1 VYPDG
6 LSCVVGI
13 QDVGCRHQ
21 PMVTGSGKPAVQN
34 PAFQW
39 ANTLLANLTNSVAAT
54 DHAIRAKHVPRYL
67 AQFQYR
73 FNRRYRLG
81 DMRPLWHG
89 WRCAPRQCR
98 TVSSSWLRFV
108 GNQEGCYR
116 RRPDQPCP
124 KCGMPC
130 GSAVSCPV
138 QACPSKE
145 APKPNIQRNKACPL
159 GGVEGGTPVAGS
171 IRGAPPPTMIPVS
184 PAPMWR

>member
-1 VYPDG
+1 
-6 LSCVVGI
+6 VGI

-54 DHAIRAKHVPRYL
+54 DHAIREKHVPRYL

>member
-21 PMVTGSGKPAVQN
+21 PMATGSGKQAVQN

-81 DMRPLWHG
+81 DMI
-89 WRCAPRQCR
+89 PR
-98 TVSSSWLRFV
+98 L
-108 GNQEGCYR
+108 
-116 RRPDQPCP
+116 
-124 KCGMPC
+124 
-130 GSAVSCPV
+130 A
-138 QACPSKE
+138 
-145 APKPNIQRNKACPL
+145 
-159 GGVEGGTPVAGS
+159 
-171 IRGAPPPTMIPVS
+171 
-184 PAPMWR
+184 